1 VSQQS
6 ALVDSRAT
14 LEQRVEALHAQYPD
28 GQVPKPEQWGGYRLQ
43 PLAFEFWQGRESR
56 LHDRM
61 RYRLQ
66 DDAWI
71 IERLQP

>member
-1 VSQQS
+1 
-6 ALVDSRAT
+6 
-14 LEQRVEALHAQYPD
+14 
-28 GQVPKPEQWGGYRLQ
+28 
-43 PLAFEFWQGRESR
+43 LAFEFWQGRESR